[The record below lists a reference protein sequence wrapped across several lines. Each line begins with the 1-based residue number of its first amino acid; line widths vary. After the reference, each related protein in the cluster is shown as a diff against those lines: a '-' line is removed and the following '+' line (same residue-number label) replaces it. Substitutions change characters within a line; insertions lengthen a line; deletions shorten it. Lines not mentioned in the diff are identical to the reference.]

1 MTAPAI
7 FFLEAIPGDPIQ
19 ATTLAGIRRYA
30 AARGWGVESVMTD
43 DSRPDRLQPLL
54 RRLRPAGCIIDCA
67 DGRTDLPPRLF
78 GKVPVVYLHCPQNA
92 YGTRA
97 LRVASDNEAIAAAA
111 FRELSLGRPASYGV
125 VGFRAVRPWSRAR
138 EQAFTALANAS
149 GSPCR
154 IFRRLWG
161 YGGHYDLRRAER
173 LAKWLAALPR
183 HSAVFAVND
192 ATAAEVVK
200 AARAA
205 GRDIPHDLTLLGV
218 DDNRVLCEACSPS
231 ISSIRM
237 DYERAGFLAARMLG
251 ENFSHRGTEAQRR
264 GNQTDLLTPNGVRG
278 NVSRVSGEQIR
289 VLGKNLCGSVA
300 LCDQSCFTIG
310 PLLAVR
316 RESTRGSGR
325 REPYILTAVEII
337 RREACDGLTAGELAR
352 RLPGTRRLLEMR
364 FREAMGHSILDEIMH
379 VRMERVQ
386 TLLASTDTPIGAIA
400 DFCGFGS
407 DVELRHV
414 FRAQTKMS
422 LREWRKRNRG

>member
-7 FFLEAIPGDPIQ
+7 LFWEAIPGDPIQ

-30 AARGWGVESVMTD
+30 AARGWEVEAVSTD
-43 DSRPDRLQPLL
+43 DSRPDRLLPLL
-54 RRLRPAGCIIDCA
+54 RRLRPAGCVVDCA

-92 YGTRA
+92 YGPRA

-138 EQAFTALANAS
+138 EQAFTALINAS

-173 LAKWLAALPR
+173 LAKWLADLPR

-218 DDNRVLCEACSPS
+218 DDNRAICEAYSPS

-237 DYERAGFLAARMLG
+237 DYERAGFIAARMLDG
-251 ENFSHRGTEAQRR
+251 ARPETSGTHGTFCDIPPQLSHRF
-264 GNQTDLLTPNGVRG
+264 QTSHLTP
-278 NVSRVSGEQIR
+278 
-289 VLGKNLCGSVA
+289 A
-300 LCDQSCFTIG
+300 TIL
-310 PLLAVR
+310 PLLAIR

-407 DVELRHV
+407 DVELRHL
-414 FRAQTKMS
+414 FRAQTQMS

>member
-251 ENFSHRGTEAQRR
+251 ETLACHGTSRTHGTPGAVHPSQSSHPA
-264 GNQTDLLTPNGVRG
+264 P
-278 NVSRVSGEQIR
+278 
-289 VLGKNLCGSVA
+289 A
-300 LCDQSCFTIG
+300 TIL

-325 REPYILTAVEII
+325 HEPYILTAVEII